1 METLSGSYQSPRVA
15 FADTSALFA
24 LAVVHDQH
32 HSQARRIS
40 AELVAARTQLLTSN
54 FIVAEFHA
62 LIVNRVHSASANEAL
77 SRLENSEIQI
87 VRILVRDE
95 QHARSILDR
104 YPGHGYTLTDAT
116 SFSVMER
123 LGISIAFTFDHHI
136 ALQGY
141 TIPT

>member
-1 METLSGSYQSPRVA
+1 M

-24 LAVVHDQH
+24 LAVVHDQY

-40 AELVAARTQLLTSN
+40 AELVAARTQLVTSN

-62 LIVNRVHSASANEAL
+62 LIVNRVSSASANEAL
-77 SRLENSEIQI
+77 SRLENSEIRF
-87 VRILVRDE
+87 VRIFVRDE
-95 QHARSILDR
+95 QRARNILNL

-123 LGISIAFTFDHHI
+123 LGISVSFTFDHHF
-136 ALQGY
+136 AMQGY
-141 TIPT
+141 AVLT